1 MQAMSIAVLPVSISI
16 TQEQLAWL
24 DRRRHRGLLTRSA
37 VLRQLLDDAI
47 AAEAVPPTAALPAAA
62 HS

>member
-1 MQAMSIAVLPVSISI
+1 MPTAVLPVSISI

-24 DRRRHRGLLTRSA
+24 ARRRRHGLLSRSA

-47 AAEAVPPTAALPAAA
+47 AAEAARPTAALPAVV
-62 HS
+62 HP

>member
-1 MQAMSIAVLPVSISI
+1 MQAMSVTVLPVSISI

-24 DRRRHRGLLTRSA
+24 DRRRRRGLLTRSA

-47 AAEAVPPTAALPAAA
+47 AAEVVPPTAALPAAA

>member
-1 MQAMSIAVLPVSISI
+1 MPITVLPVSISI

-24 DRRRHRGLLTRSA
+24 DRRRRRGLLTRSA

-47 AAEAVPPTAALPAAA
+47 AAEVVPPTAALPAAA

>member
-1 MQAMSIAVLPVSISI
+1 MSIALLPVSISI

-24 DRRRHRGLLTRSA
+24 DRRRRHGLLTRSA

-47 AAEAVPPTAALPAAA
+47 AAEAAPQPAALPAAA
-62 HS
+62 RP